1 MKGKDAEHL
10 REWLEKGVILIDGE
24 GDSINLDDETPVHV
38 AIAVDV
44 EGYGPHTGAI
54 YTMQNRYHGSAD
66 AVLQPAVEVLE
77 EWMLQHQRDY
87 LKELEEE
94 YGDDALDVFTET
106 IDAVTWELTPQEF
119 AAAIKDTAAE
129 KYIKVYSEEG
139 SGLDGTVT
147 EFWDIFEQELA
158 QSVAKNPSDYALRP
172 EEAPEDYARR
182 TRVKM
187 QHTAE
192 AESIS
197 RINLDSST
205 FRRVARRL
213 GVTKFSQRA
222 LKEVYAAYGGR

>member
-1 MKGKDAEHL
+1 MKGRDAEHFH
-10 REWLEKGVILIDGE
+10 EWLKKGAILIDGE

-54 YTMQNRYHGSAD
+54 YAMQNRYHGSAD

-77 EWMLQHQRDY
+77 EWMLKHYQDHF
-87 LKELEEE
+87 KELEKE

-106 IDAVTWELTPQEF
+106 IDAVTWVLTPREF
-119 AAAIKDTAAE
+119 AAAIKGTDAE
-129 KYIKVYSEEG
+129 KYVEVYSEEG
-139 SGLDGTVT
+139 SNLGGTVN

-158 QSVAKNPSDYALRP
+158 QSVARNPSDYALGP
-172 EEAPEDYARR
+172 GEAPEDYARR
-182 TRVKM
+182 TRAKM

-197 RINLDSST
+197 RINLDSPT

-222 LKEVYAAYGGR
+222 LKEVYAAYGGK